1 MAKRGRGWERA
12 ACQRGEHRR
21 AWGPH
26 RWRAAQDGQGTLSWA
41 LTCWRAMPWLVIG
54 MSHLGV
60 FKLNEAGQ
68 PWILISEIHWS
79 PGVNKSFLDDF
90 DVCSR

>member
-1 MAKRGRGWERA
+1 M
-12 ACQRGEHRR
+12 GESRLPTRR
-21 AWGPH
+21 AQKGL
-26 RWRAAQDGQGTLSWA
+26 GTTQMACRSGSPRHAIVGTDLLACNA
-41 LTCWRAMPWLVIG
+41 LAGDWQSGC

-90 DVCSR
+90 NVCSG